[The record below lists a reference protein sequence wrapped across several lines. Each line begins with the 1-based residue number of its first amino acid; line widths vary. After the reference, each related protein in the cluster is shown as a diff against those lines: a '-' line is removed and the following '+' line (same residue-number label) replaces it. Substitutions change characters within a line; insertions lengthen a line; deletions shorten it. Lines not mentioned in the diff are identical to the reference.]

1 MFLRSTCARP
11 RAGTSRAERAGCHL
25 RLFEL
30 RLGGRVCTVALYV
43 PGLLLAPLT
52 VHALLVCVCCCCV
65 ARWRDCSQ
73 LRSRVVVHGVD
84 VSAVC
89 LGTSEPLLGSGL

>member
-1 MFLRSTCARP
+1 MGACFSIPWLRAR
-11 RAGTSRAERAGCHL
+11 ASRAERAGRHL
-25 RLFEL
+25 LVFEL

-52 VHALLVCVCCCCV
+52 VHALLVCVCWCCV
-65 ARWRDCSQ
+65 ARWRDGSQ
-73 LRSRVVVHGVD
+73 LCSCVVVHGVD
-84 VSAVC
+84 VSAAC